1 MLTTD
6 FLRCCPHFHSLFDFH
21 RKNDEKYRK
30 MTKKKREWKR
40 GQQFSVTKWHF
51 SKKRCEHDAHNHF
64 FIFYKLLFCF
74 LGFFFDGNLEIPKN
88 GKKFCSKNF
97 SFFTCEHYAQ
107 KINLRKTVCY

>member
-6 FLRCCPHFHSLFDFH
+6 FLRCCPRFHSLFDFH
-21 RKNDEKYRK
+21 RKNIEKCRK

-40 GQQFSVTKWHF
+40 GEPFSVTKRHF

-74 LGFFFDGNLEIPKN
+74 LGFFSTEIW
-88 GKKFCSKNF
+88 KFRKMEK
-97 SFFTCEHYAQ
+97 SF
-107 KINLRKTVCY
+107 V